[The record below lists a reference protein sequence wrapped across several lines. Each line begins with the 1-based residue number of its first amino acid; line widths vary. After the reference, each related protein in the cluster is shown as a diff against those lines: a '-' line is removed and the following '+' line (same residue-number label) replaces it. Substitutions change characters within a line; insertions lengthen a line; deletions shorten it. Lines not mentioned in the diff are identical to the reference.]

1 MMGGSLSH
9 EFMLLTPAGEDS
21 VAVCGACGYRA
32 NVEAAACVAH
42 NEPPAVLQPLQ
53 TVETPDAHTIEALCA
68 FLHVIPAQCCKAV
81 VYQKETD
88 GSYVVLFLRGDLE
101 ANQTKL
107 TNYLGCD
114 VRPAAITPES
124 GLCAGF
130 IGPVGLCGGMTVLYD
145 TSLQGT
151 GNLVCGANRQGFHST
166 GLQLER
172 DCGTVEYH
180 DFAKLPD
187 GGVCPVCGRPAIRVS
202 RGVEVGN
209 IFQLGAKYTQA
220 MGMRY
225 VDADGTEKTP
235 VMGCYGIGVGRL
247 AACVCEVRHDDHG
260 PVWPL
265 AIAPW
270 QVHLCCLRADDAGT
284 KAAADAL
291 YASLQKNG
299 VEVLYDDRTVS
310 AGVMFA
316 DADLLGIPVR
326 VIVSPRNC
334 AEGCFELA
342 ARDKTV
348 KEKAPLAK
356 AVQAVQAL
364 LRRLEDEAAAQVP
377 PRL

>member
-1 MMGGSLSH
+1 M
-9 EFMLLTPAGEDS
+9 
-21 VAVCGACGYRA
+21 
-32 NVEAAACVAH
+32 
-42 NEPPAVLQPLQ
+42 
-53 TVETPDAHTIEALCA
+53 
-68 FLHVIPAQCCKAV
+68 
-81 VYQKETD
+81 
-88 GSYVVLFLRGDLE
+88 
-101 ANQTKL
+101 
-107 TNYLGCD
+107 
-114 VRPAAITPES
+114 
-124 GLCAGF
+124 
-130 IGPVGLCGGMTVLYD
+130 
-145 TSLQGT
+145 
-151 GNLVCGANRQGFHST
+151 
-166 GLQLER
+166 
-172 DCGTVEYH
+172 
-180 DFAKLPD
+180 
-187 GGVCPVCGRPAIRVS
+187 CGRPAIRVS

-284 KAAADAL
+284 KAAANAL

-348 KEKAPLAK
+348 KEKASLAK

>member
-1 MMGGSLSH
+1 M
-9 EFMLLTPAGEDS
+9 
-21 VAVCGACGYRA
+21 
-32 NVEAAACVAH
+32 
-42 NEPPAVLQPLQ
+42 
-53 TVETPDAHTIEALCA
+53 
-68 FLHVIPAQCCKAV
+68 
-81 VYQKETD
+81 
-88 GSYVVLFLRGDLE
+88 VLFLRGDLE

-145 TSLQGT
+145 TSLHGT

>member
-1 MMGGSLSH
+1 M
-9 EFMLLTPAGEDS
+9 TPAGEDS